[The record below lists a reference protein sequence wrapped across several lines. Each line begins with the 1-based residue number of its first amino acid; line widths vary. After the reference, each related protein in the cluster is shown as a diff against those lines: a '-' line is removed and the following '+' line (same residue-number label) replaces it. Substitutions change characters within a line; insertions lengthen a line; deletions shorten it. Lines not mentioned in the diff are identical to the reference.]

1 MLCQRGGS
9 RDLSQQTVV
18 STSKISQWE
27 KRIDQS
33 VALITL
39 VLLMNNENNA
49 SLDLNRIKN
58 FLEYDLEKGF
68 MLHI

>member
-9 RDLSQQTVV
+9 RDLSQQSVV

>member
-18 STSKISQWE
+18 STSEISQWE
-27 KRIDQS
+27 KRLDQS

-58 FLEYDLEKGF
+58 FLEYD
-68 MLHI
+68 

>member
-9 RDLSQQTVV
+9 RDLSQHTVV
-18 STSKISQWE
+18 SKSEISQWE

>member
-18 STSKISQWE
+18 STSEISQWE

>member
-1 MLCQRGGS
+1 MLCQREGS

>member
-18 STSKISQWE
+18 STLKISQWE

>member
-9 RDLSQQTVV
+9 REPSQQTAV
-18 STSKISQWE
+18 STSEISQWE

>member
-18 STSKISQWE
+18 STSEISQWE
-27 KRIDQS
+27 KRLDQS